1 MNSKVYQLLKGY
13 LARSVWPYA
22 LLGLVQ
28 FVMAGVY
35 WWRGYDRV
43 PAAGVLLGLW
53 GAVAALNTRS
63 LVWRSLPLTSR
74 DASLFRWW
82 AMAGAPGIFLTL
94 LTLIAWA
101 SQRSNGFPAPGAAA
115 ILDGLLATWAALGV
129 LATLLRS
136 SQRPAAG
143 LRQAGIVAAVI
154 GSTLLLVYGLPVGS
168 DARPYSIVFGY
179 MGVTLLLVSAV
190 RAHRGVD
197 WRWPDLADRGSRS
210 ARLRSTLWGTHRYGI
225 GVILIPLAQR
235 TAIFA
240 VVATAII
247 VSLQLSLQRVFPR
260 ASASIALFWVYFVG
274 LSTAGFFLTYKIRR
288 AFQPLRCLPL
298 SAKQLAGWLQLFGA
312 LPGLATLGLTL
323 LINRAVLNAGVD
335 VAQVAAFAFVIIP
348 LQALPLFPK
357 DAPHRNTVFGY
368 WVTLYHRIFLPAYLG
383 LMSSSWIEAY
393 GRFTWMRWPLW
404 AAGVGLCV
412 TGYFVLVHQLRAG
425 IRPSSNGDVF
435 SPG

>member
-1 MNSKVYQLLKGY
+1 MNSKVYRLLKGY
-13 LARSVWPYA
+13 LARSVWLYA
-22 LLGLVQ
+22 LLGLLQ
-28 FVMAGVY
+28 FIMTGVY

-53 GAVAALNTRS
+53 GAVAALNTHS

-115 ILDGLLATWAALGV
+115 ILDGLLTTWAALGV

-136 SQRPAAG
+136 SQRPATR
-143 LRQAGIVAAVI
+143 LRQAGIAVAVI
-154 GSTLLLVYGLPVGS
+154 GSTLLLGYGLPVGS
-168 DARPYSIVFGY
+168 DAQPYSIVFGY
-179 MGVTLLLVSAV
+179 VGVTLLLVSAV

-197 WRWPDLADRGSRS
+197 WRWPDLADRGARS

-240 VVATAII
+240 VVATVII
-247 VSLQLSLQRVFPR
+247 VSLQRVFPR
-260 ASASIALFWVYFVG
+260 ASIALFWVYFIG
-274 LSTAGFFLTYKIRR
+274 LSTAGFLLTYQVRR

-298 SAKQLAGWLQLFGA
+298 SAKQLAGWLQLLGA
-312 LPGLATLGLTL
+312 LPGLVTLGLTL
-323 LINRAVLNAGVD
+323 LINRAVLNAGLD

-348 LQALPLFPK
+348 LQALPLFPMK
-357 DAPHRNTVFGY
+357 APHRNTVFGY
-368 WVTLYHRIFLPAYLG
+368 SVTLYQRIFVPAYLG
-383 LMSSSWIEAY
+383 LMAASWKEAY

-404 AAGVGLCV
+404 TAGVCLCV
-412 TGYFVLVHQLRAG
+412 IGYFVFVHQLRAG
-425 IRPSSNGDVF
+425 IRPSSNEDVF

>member
-1 MNSKVYQLLKGY
+1 MNSRVYRLLKGY
-13 LARSVWPYA
+13 LARSVLPYA
-22 LLGLVQ
+22 LLGLLQ
-28 FVMAGVY
+28 FIMAGLY

-53 GAVAALNTRS
+53 GAMTALNTHS

-82 AMAGAPGIFLTL
+82 TMAGVPGIFLTF
-94 LTLIAWA
+94 LTLIAWD

-129 LATLLRS
+129 LASLLRS
-136 SQRPAAG
+136 SQRPPTRLRRAKIAG
-143 LRQAGIVAAVI
+143 TTAGA
-154 GSTLLLVYGLPVGS
+154 TLLLVYGLPVGS
-168 DARPYSIVFGY
+168 DARPYSIVFGCVG
-179 MGVTLLLVSAV
+179 MTLLLVSAV

-197 WRWPDLADRGSRS
+197 WRWPDLADRGARS
-210 ARLRSTLWGTHRYGI
+210 ARWRSTLRGMHRYGI
-225 GVILIPLAQR
+225 SAILIPLGQR

-240 VVATAII
+240 VVATVII
-247 VSLQLSLQRVFPR
+247 VSLQRVFPR
-260 ASASIALFWVYFVG
+260 ASIAFFWVYFIG

-335 VAQVAAFAFVIIP
+335 VAQVAAFASVIIP

-357 DAPHRNTVFGY
+357 DAPHRNTVLGY
-368 WVTLYHRIFLPAYLG
+368 WVTLYQRIILPAYLG
-383 LMSSSWIEAY
+383 LMPTGWIQAY
-393 GRFTWMRWPLW
+393 SRFTWMRWPLW
-404 AAGVGLCV
+404 AVGVGICV
-412 TGYFVLVHQLRAG
+412 IGYFVLVCQLRAG
-425 IRPSSNGDVF
+425 IRPSSNDDVF

>member
-1 MNSKVYQLLKGY
+1 MNSKVYRLLKEY
-13 LARSVWPYA
+13 LARNAWPYA
-22 LLGLVQ
+22 LLGLLQ
-28 FVMAGVY
+28 FMMAGVY
-35 WWRGYDRV
+35 WWRGYDRM

-53 GAVAALNTRS
+53 GAVAALNTHS

-101 SQRSNGFPAPGAAA
+101 SQRSSGLPAPGAAA
-115 ILDGLLATWAALGV
+115 VLDGLFATWAALGV

-136 SQRPAAG
+136 SQRPATR
-143 LRQAGIVAAVI
+143 LRQAGIAAAVI
-154 GSTLLLVYGLPVGS
+154 GSMLLLLYGLPVGS
-168 DARPYSIVFGY
+168 DARPYSIVFGCT
-179 MGVTLLLVSAV
+179 GVTLLLVSAV

-197 WRWPDLADRGSRS
+197 GRWPDFADCGARS
-210 ARLRSTLWGTHRYGI
+210 ARWRSTLWGSHRQGF

-235 TAIFA
+235 TAILV

-247 VSLQLSLQRVFPR
+247 MSLQRALPR
-260 ASASIALFWVYFVG
+260 ASILLFWAYFIG
-274 LSTAGFFLTYKIRR
+274 TSSAGILLTYRVR
-288 AFQPLRCLPL
+288 QAFQPLRCLPL

-312 LPGLATLGLTL
+312 LPGLATLGFTL
-323 LINRAVLNAGVD
+323 LINRAVLNAELD

-348 LQALPLFPK
+348 LQALPLFPMK
-357 DAPHRNTVFGY
+357 AHHRKTVFGY
-368 WVTLYHRIFLPAYLG
+368 SVTLYRRIFIPAYLG
-383 LMSSSWIEAY
+383 LMAASWKEAY

-412 TGYFVLVHQLRAG
+412 IGYFMLVYQLRAG
-425 IRPSSNGDVF
+425 IRPSSNEDVF

>member
-13 LARSVWPYA
+13 LARSMWLYA
-22 LLGLVQ
+22 LLGLLQ
-28 FVMAGVY
+28 FIMAGVY

-53 GAVAALNTRS
+53 GAMTALNTHS

-82 AMAGAPGIFLTL
+82 TMAGAPGIFLTL
-94 LTLIAWA
+94 LTLIAWD

-129 LATLLRS
+129 LATLMRS
-136 SQRPAAG
+136 SQRPAAR
-143 LRQAGIVAAVI
+143 LRQAGIAAAVI
-154 GSTLLLVYGLPVGS
+154 GSTLLLLYGLPVGS
-168 DARPYSIVFGY
+168 DARPYSIVFGCVG
-179 MGVTLLLVSAV
+179 MTLLLVSAV
-190 RAHRGVD
+190 RAHRGMD
-197 WRWPDLADRGSRS
+197 WRWPDLADRGARS

-240 VVATAII
+240 VVATVII
-247 VSLQLSLQRVFPR
+247 VSLQRVIPR
-260 ASASIALFWVYFVG
+260 ASVALFWVYFIG
-274 LSTAGFFLTYKIRR
+274 LSSAGFVLTYKIRR

-335 VAQVAAFAFVIIP
+335 VAQVTAFAFVIIP

-357 DAPHRNTVFGY
+357 DAPLRNTVFGY
-368 WVTLYHRIFLPAYLG
+368 WVTLYQRIFLPAYLG
-383 LMSSSWIEAY
+383 LTSSSWMEAY

-404 AAGVGLCV
+404 AAGVGICV
-412 TGYFVLVHQLRAG
+412 TGYFVLVYQLRAG
-425 IRPSSNGDVF
+425 IRPSSNEDVF

>member
-13 LARSVWPYA
+13 LARSVWLYA
-22 LLGLVQ
+22 FLGLLQ
-28 FVMAGVY
+28 FMMAGVY

-43 PAAGVLLGLW
+43 PEAGVLLGLW
-53 GAVAALNTRS
+53 GAVAALNTHS

-101 SQRSNGFPAPGAAA
+101 WQRSSGLPAPGAAA

-136 SQRPAAG
+136 SQQPAAR
-143 LRQAGIVAAVI
+143 LRQAGIAAAVI

-168 DARPYSIVFGY
+168 DARPYSVIFGCV
-179 MGVTLLLVSAV
+179 GVTLLLVSAM

-197 WRWPDLADRGSRS
+197 WRWPDLADRGARS
-210 ARLRSTLWGTHRYGI
+210 ERLRSTLWGTDRSGI
-225 GVILIPLAQR
+225 SAILIPLAQR

-240 VVATAII
+240 VVATVII
-247 VSLQLSLQRVFPR
+247 VSLQRVFPR
-260 ASASIALFWVYFVG
+260 ASIALFWVYFIG
-274 LSTAGFFLTYKIRR
+274 LSTAGFLLTYQVRR

-298 SAKQLAGWLQLFGA
+298 STKQLAAWLQLFGA

-323 LINRAVLNAGVD
+323 LINRAVLNAGLD
-335 VAQVAAFAFVIIP
+335 VAQVAAFAFIIIP
-348 LQALPLFPK
+348 LQTLPLFPMK
-357 DAPHRNTVFGY
+357 APHRNRVF
-368 WVTLYHRIFLPAYLG
+368 LYLVMLYNRILIPAYLG
-383 LMSSSWIEAY
+383 LLAANWKEAF

-404 AAGVGLCV
+404 AAGVALCV
-412 TGYFVLVHQLRAG
+412 IGYFVLVYQLRAG
-425 IRPSSNGDVF
+425 VRPSSNEDVF